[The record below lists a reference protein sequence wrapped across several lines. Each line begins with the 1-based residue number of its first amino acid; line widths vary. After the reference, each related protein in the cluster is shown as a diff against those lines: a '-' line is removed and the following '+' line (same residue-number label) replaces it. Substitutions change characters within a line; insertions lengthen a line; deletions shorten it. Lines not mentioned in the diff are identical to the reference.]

1 MPSWKEHV
9 KATYSKMKAEATQS
23 SSKVTL
29 KTAMAEAKKTYT
41 PVKVQ
46 MAPKEE
52 ATVES
57 GGTGDSNHSSSSS
70 RTGDTRVLE
79 AARNPFILRFNN

>member
-9 KATYSKMKAEATQS
+9 KATYSKMKAEATQN

-29 KTAMAEAKKTYT
+29 RSAMAEAKKTYT

-52 ATVES
+52 AAES
-57 GGTGDSNHSSSSS
+57 VGAGGGAVD
-70 RTGDTRVLE
+70 RGDTRVLE

>member
-9 KATYSKMKAEATQS
+9 KATYSKMKAEATQNS
-23 SSKVTL
+23 TKVTL
-29 KTAMAEAKKTYT
+29 RSAMAEAKKTYT

-52 ATVES
+52 AAAES
-57 GGTGDSNHSSSSS
+57 VGAGGGAVDST
-70 RTGDTRVLE
+70 RAGDTRVLE